1 MMNKIFSLA
10 AGAALL
16 ALAGTAHAGQPLPLS
31 DNQMD
36 RVTAGWSLLETDVSN
51 TSITMVSVY
60 QTPNTIACDS
70 CYLLINTNSI
80 SVGSAIKGGLVSVSG
95 Q

>member
-1 MMNKIFSLA
+1 MKRLLLGLA
-10 AGAALL
+10 ALPLIAGAAM
-16 ALAGTAHAGQPLPLS
+16 AQPPIQLS
-31 DNQMD
+31 DGQMD

-51 TSITMVSVY
+51 TSVTTVSIY
-60 QTPNTIACDS
+60 QTPNTISCDS

-80 SVGSAIKGGLVSVSG
+80 SVASAIKGGLVSLAGG